1 VSARAALFVP
11 LMVDE
16 EVIGMLMAV
25 NKTGSRHRFSD
36 DDLRLAEAFAAR
48 AAIAVDVSE
57 GTARPRTPGQ
67 ANSVAELQGSLTE
80 RETEVLRLVA
90 MGLSD
95 ADVAE
100 RLVVSPRTVHAHLRS
115 IYRKLGLSSR
125 GAATR
130 FAVEHKL
137 V

>member
-1 VSARAALFVP
+1 
-11 LMVDE
+11 
-16 EVIGMLMAV
+16 
-25 NKTGSRHRFSD
+25 
-36 DDLRLAEAFAAR
+36 
-48 AAIAVDVSE
+48 
-57 GTARPRTPGQ
+57 
-67 ANSVAELQGSLTE
+67 
-80 RETEVLRLVA
+80 